1 MQVAQSEFGGTMKYS
16 KISDCLSAHYCALLL
31 MVMTWLVFPMTLS
44 AQEITIGTG
53 GPTGVYYPA
62 GKAICNAVNKGT
74 SAHGIH
80 CTAIAT
86 GGSINNVK
94 KLQGSMIDF
103 GIVQSD
109 VQYYAVNG
117 FGPFR
122 IAGPDKKL
130 RAALGLFSE
139 SFTVIARADAH
150 IRTLD
155 DLKGKRVNVGNLGS
169 GHRAN
174 MELVMK
180 AKGWTLADFGVAT
193 YFTSDQ
199 QGKALCDNKIDAFVF
214 MAGHPNESIIATS
227 QHCKVVLVQ
236 TYDAAIKAL
245 IKKYPYFNAVRIPS
259 DTYKGTGNSTATYG
273 VTATLMTS
281 AKTSDKIVQTVIT
294 SIFNHFSDFQ
304 FEHTAL
310 LYLKPETMVK
320 AKHTAPIHSG
330 ARSYFGRVNY
340 SPKIEHIPKAPH

>member
-1 MQVAQSEFGGTMKYS
+1 MKYS
-16 KISDCLSAHYCALLL
+16 KNNDFTKAHYCARLLV
-31 MVMTWLVFPMTLS
+31 VMTWLVFPMTLS

-117 FGPFR
+117 FGPFHS
-122 IAGPDKKL
+122 AGPDKKL
-130 RAALGLFSE
+130 RAALGLFTE
-139 SFTVIARADAH
+139 SFTIIARADAH
-150 IRTLD
+150 IRSLD

-169 GHRAN
+169 GQRSN

-180 AKGWTLADFGVAT
+180 AKGWTLADFGKAT

-199 QGKALCDNKIDAFVF
+199 QGKALCANKIDAFVF
-214 MAGHPNESIIATS
+214 VAGHPNESIKTTS
-227 QHCKVVLVQ
+227 QHCKVILVQ
-236 TYDAAIKAL
+236 TYDNAIKTL
-245 IKKYPYFNAVRIPS
+245 IHKYPYFSAVRIPS
-259 DTYKGTGNSTATYG
+259 DTYKGTGNSTATFG
-273 VTATLMTS
+273 VTATLVTS
-281 AKTSDKIVQTVIT
+281 SQTPDNVVKIVIK
-294 SIFNHFSDFQ
+294 SIFENFTDFR

-310 LYLKPETMVK
+310 IHLKPKMMVK
-320 AKHTAPIHSG
+320 AKHIAPLHPG
-330 ARSYFGRVNY
+330 ARSYFERVNY
-340 SPKIEHIPKAPH
+340 SPQIKHIKKAPH

>member
-1 MQVAQSEFGGTMKYS
+1 MKYS
-16 KISDCLSAHYCALLL
+16 RISGVKSARYGAFLL
-31 MVMTWLVFPMTLS
+31 MLTAWLVSPMTLF

-74 SAHGIH
+74 RAHGIH

-103 GIVQSD
+103 GVVQSD

-122 IAGPDKKL
+122 TAGPDKKL
-130 RAALGLFSE
+130 RAALSLFTE

-169 GHRAN
+169 GQRSN

-180 AKGWTLADFGVAT
+180 AKGWTLADFSEAA
-193 YFTSDQ
+193 FLASDQ

-214 MAGHPNESIIATS
+214 MAGHPNESIKATS

-245 IKKYPYFNAVRIPS
+245 INTYPYFSAVRIPS
-259 DTYKGTGNSTATYG
+259 DTYKGTGSSTATFG
-273 VTATLMTS
+273 VAATLVTS
-281 AKTSDKIVQTVIT
+281 SKTPDNVVKTVIK
-294 SIFNHFSDFQ
+294 SIFENFTDFR

-310 LYLKPETMVK
+310 IHLKPEMMVK
-320 AKHTAPIHSG
+320 AKHSAPLHPG
-330 ARSYFGRVNY
+330 ARSYFGQVNY